1 MEIRWSIP
9 AAEYLERIC
18 AWIERDR
25 PEAAK
30 RVAAAIYNGIAQL
43 RNVSGL
49 GRVSKRMS
57 GWRELVFAP
66 LPYIAVYRIREEVI
80 EIARIFHGAQ
90 DWP

>member
-9 AAEYLERIC
+9 AAEDLERIC
-18 AWIERDR
+18 TWIERDR

-30 RVAAAIYNGIAQL
+30 RVAATIYNGIAQL
-43 RNVSGL
+43 SNVPGL
-49 GRVSKRMS
+49 GRTSSRVS

-66 LPYIAVYRIREEVI
+66 LPYIAVYRVSQNAI
-80 EIARIFHGAQ
+80 ESARIFDGAQ